1 MGCDIHFYV
10 EKKAKNGKWVRAEA
24 IIDNPYY
31 DARYD
36 DPEDEYREPKKAY
49 EQWYSGRNYR
59 LFSVLSGVRT
69 WGWENPLQ
77 MGEER
82 GIPKNAG
89 VSVQKEWKRGEGDW
103 HTPGYFTLKELTDYE
118 WDTPRLEIDG
128 YLTPENFYRY
138 ITDGYPDMWIS
149 KEDYE
154 RNPQRYNVV
163 SMMEMK
169 TVLDKMIIEVS
180 EEKPKT
186 GRGQTEKEEFLWA
199 LFSKSFKHDEV
210 TPFTTMVSARQWISD
225 DNGKGFGATINT
237 MKLLADAEYGGD
249 RTKVRCVFWYD
260 N

>member
-10 EKKAKNGKWVRAEA
+10 EKKAKNGKWIRAEA

-31 DARYD
+31 DPKYD
-36 DPEDEYREPKKAY
+36 DPEDEYNEPKKAY
-49 EQWYSGRNYR
+49 ESWYSGRNYR

-82 GIPKNAG
+82 GIPDNSS
-89 VSVQKEWKRGEGDW
+89 VSVKKEWKRGEGDW
-103 HTPGYFTLKELTDYE
+103 HTPGYFTLKELTEYE
-118 WDTPRLEIDG
+118 WDTPRLDIDG
-128 YLTPENFYRY
+128 YLSPEQFYAY

-149 KEDYE
+149 KEDHE
-154 RNPQRYNVV
+154 RRPDRFEVI

-169 TVLDKMIIEVS
+169 DVL
-180 EEKPKT
+180 EEMTEEIKNDPPKV
-186 GRGQTEKEEFLWA
+186 GRGQTVAEEFRWA
-199 LFSKSFKHDEV
+199 LFSKSFKKNV
-210 TPFTTMVSARQWISD
+210 VCPFTTMVSPRQWVG
-225 DNGKGFGATINT
+225 DNNGRGFMATINT
-237 MKLLADAEYGGD
+237 MKLLADAEFEGD